1 MSWKFG
7 LPLLLLSKILG
18 KVKQFCWSD
27 LKSWTT
33 PYYQALKFSRKQG
46 SFVKAI
52 RKFELR
58 LWWRAEMFSK
68 IRQFWWYHLKIWT
81 ASEFLQKCPIF
92 NEVIW
97 TIELSWSIILSNKRQ
112 FWWCLLKVWPFPIIT
127 KWNFDRTVLM
137 SLEKVHLPLL
147 SPSSPY
153 YEVFTK
159 SKTINR
165 NPLEHLT
172 YP

>member
-1 MSWKFG
+1 MTWKFG
-7 LPLLLLSKILG
+7 LPLLLQGKILG
-18 KVKQFCWSD
+18 KVRQFCWSD
-27 LKSWTT
+27 S
-33 PYYQALKFSRKQG
+33 
-46 SFVKAI
+46 
-52 RKFELR
+52 
-58 LWWRAEMFSK
+58 
-68 IRQFWWYHLKIWT
+68 KIWT
-81 ASEFLQKCPIF
+81 ASMMKGWNVLKNKAVLMISPENLNCLYNHEVKFLQKCPIF

-97 TIELSWSIILSNKRQ
+97 TFELSWSISWSIILSNKRQ

-127 KWNFDRTVLM
+127 KWNFDRTDLI

-159 SKTINR
+159 NKTIIR
-165 NPLEHLT
+165 NSLKHLT

>member
-1 MSWKFG
+1 MTWKFG
-7 LPLLLLSKILG
+7 LPLLLQGKILG
-18 KVKQFCWSD
+18 KVRQFCWSD
-27 LKSWTT
+27 S
-33 PYYQALKFSRKQG
+33 
-46 SFVKAI
+46 
-52 RKFELR
+52 
-58 LWWRAEMFSK
+58 
-68 IRQFWWYHLKIWT
+68 KIWT
-81 ASEFLQKCPIF
+81 ASMMKGWNVLKNKAVLMISPENLNCLYNHEVKFLQKCPIF

-97 TIELSWSIILSNKRQ
+97 TFELSWSISWSMILSNKRQ
-112 FWWCLLKVWPFPIIT
+112 LWWCLLKVWPFPIIT

-159 SKTINR
+159 NKTIIR
-165 NPLEHLT
+165 NSLEHLT

>member
-1 MSWKFG
+1 MTWKFG
-7 LPLLLLSKILG
+7 LPLLLQGKILG
-18 KVKQFCWSD
+18 KVRQFCWSD
-27 LKSWTT
+27 S
-33 PYYQALKFSRKQG
+33 
-46 SFVKAI
+46 
-52 RKFELR
+52 
-58 LWWRAEMFSK
+58 
-68 IRQFWWYHLKIWT
+68 KIWT
-81 ASEFLQKCPIF
+81 ASMMKGWNVLKNKAVLMISPENLNCLYNHEVKFLQKCPIF

-97 TIELSWSIILSNKRQ
+97 TFELSWSISWSIILSNKRQ

-159 SKTINR
+159 NKTINR

>member
-1 MSWKFG
+1 MTWKFG
-7 LPLLLLSKILG
+7 LPLLLQGKILG
-18 KVKQFCWSD
+18 KVRQFCWSD
-27 LKSWTT
+27 S
-33 PYYQALKFSRKQG
+33 
-46 SFVKAI
+46 
-52 RKFELR
+52 
-58 LWWRAEMFSK
+58 
-68 IRQFWWYHLKIWT
+68 KIWT
-81 ASEFLQKCPIF
+81 ASMMKGWNVLKNKAVLMISPENLNCLYNHEVKFLQKCPIF

-97 TIELSWSIILSNKRQ
+97 TFELSWSISWSMILSNKRQ
-112 FWWCLLKVWPFPIIT
+112 LWWCLLKVWPFPIIT

-137 SLEKVHLPLL
+137 SPEKVHLPLL

-165 NPLEHLT
+165 NSLEHLT

>member
-1 MSWKFG
+1 MTWKFG
-7 LPLLLLSKILG
+7 LPLLLQGKILG
-18 KVKQFCWSD
+18 KVRQFCWSD
-27 LKSWTT
+27 S
-33 PYYQALKFSRKQG
+33 
-46 SFVKAI
+46 
-52 RKFELR
+52 
-58 LWWRAEMFSK
+58 
-68 IRQFWWYHLKIWT
+68 KIWT
-81 ASEFLQKCPIF
+81 ASMMKGWNVLKNKAVLMISPENLNCLYNHEVKFLQKCPIF

-97 TIELSWSIILSNKRQ
+97 TFELSWSISWSMILSNKRQ
-112 FWWCLLKVWPFPIIT
+112 LWWCLLKVWPFPIIT

-159 SKTINR
+159 NKTIIR
-165 NPLEHLT
+165 HSLEHLT

>member
-1 MSWKFG
+1 MIWKVE
-7 LPLLLLSKILG
+7 LPLLSRAETFAKAR
-18 KVKQFCWSD
+18 QTCWSD
-27 LKSWTT
+27 S
-33 PYYQALKFSRKQG
+33 
-46 SFVKAI
+46 
-52 RKFELR
+52 
-58 LWWRAEMFSK
+58 
-68 IRQFWWYHLKIWT
+68 KIWT
-81 ASEFLQKCPIF
+81 APMMKGWNVLKNKAVLMISPENLNCLYNHEVKFLQKCPIF

-97 TIELSWSIILSNKRQ
+97 TFELSWSISWSMILSNKRQ
-112 FWWCLLKVWPFPIIT
+112 LWWCLLKVWPFPIIT

>member
-1 MSWKFG
+1 MTWKFG
-7 LPLLLLSKILG
+7 LPLLLQGKILG
-18 KVKQFCWSD
+18 KVRQFCWSD
-27 LKSWTT
+27 S
-33 PYYQALKFSRKQG
+33 
-46 SFVKAI
+46 
-52 RKFELR
+52 
-58 LWWRAEMFSK
+58 
-68 IRQFWWYHLKIWT
+68 KIWT
-81 ASEFLQKCPIF
+81 ASMMKGWNVLKNKAVLMISPENLNCLYNHEVKFLLKCPIF

-97 TIELSWSIILSNKRQ
+97 TFELSWSISWSMILSNKRQ

-127 KWNFDRTVLM
+127 KWNFDRTVLV

-159 SKTINR
+159 NKTIIGNS
-165 NPLEHLT
+165 LEHLT

>member
-1 MSWKFG
+1 MTWKFG
-7 LPLLLLSKILG
+7 LPLLLQGKILG
-18 KVKQFCWSD
+18 KVRQFCWSD
-27 LKSWTT
+27 S
-33 PYYQALKFSRKQG
+33 
-46 SFVKAI
+46 
-52 RKFELR
+52 
-58 LWWRAEMFSK
+58 
-68 IRQFWWYHLKIWT
+68 KIWT
-81 ASEFLQKCPIF
+81 ASMMKGWNVLKNKAVLMISPENLNCLYNHEVKFLQKCPIF

-97 TIELSWSIILSNKRQ
+97 TFELSWSISWSMILSNKRQ
-112 FWWCLLKVWPFPIIT
+112 LWWCLLKVWPFPIIT